1 MTKIQFLLTLN
12 NKLSDLPKA
21 DIEERLTFYSEMIED
36 RMEEGLT
43 EEEAVEAV
51 GDVDRIAAQIREE
64 IPVRSRM
71 VEPVPSK
78 HRFSFWE
85 ILLLVLGSP
94 VWFSLLI
101 AAAAV
106 VFSLFI
112 SVWAVIIS
120 LWSVFASLAAC
131 SIGILAA
138 AILFFCTEK
147 ALAAVAMIGLALI
160 CAGLAIFA
168 FYGCRAATAGT
179 CRLTIILARWVKN
192 RFIRKGVRNG

>member
-64 IPVRSRM
+64 TPVRSSM

-85 ILLLVLGSP
+85 ILLLILGPP

-106 VFSLFI
+106 VFSLYI
-112 SVWAVIIS
+112 SVWAVVIS

-147 ALAAVAMIGLALI
+147 TLAAIAMIGLALI